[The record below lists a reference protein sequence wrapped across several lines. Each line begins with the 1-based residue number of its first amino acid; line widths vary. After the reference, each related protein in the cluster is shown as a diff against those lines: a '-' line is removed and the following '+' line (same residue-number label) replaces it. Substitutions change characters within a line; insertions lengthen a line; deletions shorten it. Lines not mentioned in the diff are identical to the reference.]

1 MTVAEKPIYMSR
13 SQAHLSVD
21 IEFQSSSR
29 CVESRNFR
37 NIVVLAFTLFFLKFE
52 GDTGNGSALDTLH
65 QMGGETGNFVA
76 QTF

>member
-1 MTVAEKPIYMSR
+1 MSR
-13 SQAHLSVD
+13 SQTHLSVG
-21 IEFQSSSR
+21 IEFQSSDR

-52 GDTGNGSALDTLH
+52 GDTRDRSTLDTLH